1 MTPNVRL
8 IPKSCFHSIL
18 SQYTTSLSLRLI
30 LKFTAILSMFVLS
43 RSPVHTIGFILIPC
57 VPVQLSNYE
66 RNIGTGLL
74 VYELELSLH
83 HI

>member
-18 SQYTTSLSLRLI
+18 STTSLSLRLI
-30 LKFTAILSMFVLS
+30 PKFSAILSIFVLS
-43 RSPVHTIGFILIPC
+43 RSPVHTIAFILIPC
-57 VPVQLSNYE
+57 VLVQLSNYE